1 MIKVIKEYLKVLSE
15 NPGIIKKNDQ
25 EMPGFDLEYNNNLL
39 KLK

>member
-25 EMPGFDLEYNNNLL
+25 EMPGFEIITIITIIIY
-39 KLK
+39 